1 MNTNQLNEKTRLAML
16 SILEDQNRALSALKQ
31 SETRF
36 RSVIENSFEGISI
49 VDEDGKIFVWNN
61 ALEML
66 TGKSAYEIIGRNIWD
81 VQYDL
86 IPESDRNPKRHDQ
99 LKSTLQKTLKSGKAS
114 YLNIPIEQNYL
125 RNDGKNLILSAKI
138 NSVKTEK
145 GYLLVSVTRDITE
158 QRVAEEKIKKLNEEL
173 EQKVIERTAQLE
185 FLNKELESFSY
196 TVSHDLRAPLRSIA
210 GFSQIL
216 QDEYSGIMDEQ
227 GRTYLNRL
235 TDGAKLMSN
244 LINDLLNLSRIT
256 RTKKNVSEIN
266 LSAIIQSF
274 ANEYQNNDTKRKANF
289 IIQPDV
295 YIQADLALM
304 RILVQNLME
313 NAWKFTS
320 NKPKAIIEFGQL
332 EINEEKVFFI
342 RDNGSGF
349 DMKYANKL
357 FIPFNRLHTSD
368 EFEGTGIGLAT
379 VHRIISRHNGKIW
392 AESEIDKGTTFYFT
406 ISS

>member
-1 MNTNQLNEKTRLAML
+1 
-16 SILEDQNRALSALKQ
+16 
-31 SETRF
+31 
-36 RSVIENSFEGISI
+36 
-49 VDEDGKIFVWNN
+49 
-61 ALEML
+61 ML

-158 QRVAEEKIKKLNEEL
+158 QRVAEEKIKILNEEL

-289 IIQPDV
+289 IIQPDL
-295 YIQADLALM
+295 YILADLALM

-320 NKPKAIIEFGQL
+320 KKPKAIIEFGQL

>member
-289 IIQPDV
+289 IIQPDL
-295 YIQADLALM
+295 YILADLALM

-320 NKPKAIIEFGQL
+320 KKPKAIIEFGQL
-332 EINEEKVFFI
+332 EINEKKVFFI

-392 AESEIDKGTTFYFT
+392 AESEIDKGTTF
-406 ISS
+406 